1 MVQEKIY
8 NWHTKTL
15 LQLLQD
21 DPNEYSNL
29 ALLYYHALL
38 IFLSGNYD
46 YYSYWDNISAPV
58 LSSTEVSDY
67 LVAIL
72 DLSTDVLL
80 HSKIPGVM
88 LFFPVTVAG
97 SRARSANQKS
107 KVLDLLDRVFCKG
120 FVVANRVRDGL
131 LARWAER
138 DRKERERIGRYE
150 E

>member
-1 MVQEKIY
+1 M
-8 NWHTKTL
+8 

-46 YYSYWDNISAPV
+46 YFSYWDNMSAPV
-58 LSSTEVSDY
+58 LSPTEVSDH

-72 DLSTDVLL
+72 DLSADVLL

-88 LFFPVTVAG
+88 LCFPLTVAG
-97 SRARSANQKS
+97 SRAQSINQKS
-107 KVLDLLDRVFCKG
+107 KVLDLLERVFCKG

-138 DRKERERIGRYE
+138 DRKESENLAIRNDE
-150 E
+150 